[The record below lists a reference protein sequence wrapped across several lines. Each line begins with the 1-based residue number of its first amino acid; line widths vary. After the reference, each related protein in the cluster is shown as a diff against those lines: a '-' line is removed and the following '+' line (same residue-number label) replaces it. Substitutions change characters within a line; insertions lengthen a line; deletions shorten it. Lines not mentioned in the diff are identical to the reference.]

1 MLLNLRCL
9 IFYLV
14 LCLSAGVLIL
24 ASGAFAAGTKTESAF
39 PADFSLTESTVM
51 VGYGSGGLSS
61 EKYEPMLLLWHLG
74 YDLKGFFKDLPKY
87 GGTLTGFLEPQI
99 NPVFSPETDVEFGV
113 GIGVKYMHPLTEA
126 LSGYVMASVGPYFI
140 TVQNPDQVNGLVFF
154 DTASLGLS
162 FFLTPKSAVN
172 LEYRFRHMSNGGIK
186 QPNNGINIHMVAIG
200 YTLFF

>member
-1 MLLNLRCL
+1 MLL
-9 IFYLV
+9 
-14 LCLSAGVLIL
+14 S
-24 ASGAFAAGTKTESAF
+24 
-39 PADFSLTESTVM
+39 
-51 VGYGSGGLSS
+51 
-61 EKYEPMLLLWHLG
+61 WQLG
-74 YDLKGFFKDLPKY
+74 YDLKRLFKNLPKY

-113 GIGVKYMHPLTEA
+113 GIGLKYRHPLTET
-126 LSGYVMASVGPYFI
+126 LSGYVMASVGPHFI
-140 TVQNPDQVNGLVFF
+140 SVKTQDQANGFIFF

-162 FFLTPKSAVN
+162 FFLTPKSAVD